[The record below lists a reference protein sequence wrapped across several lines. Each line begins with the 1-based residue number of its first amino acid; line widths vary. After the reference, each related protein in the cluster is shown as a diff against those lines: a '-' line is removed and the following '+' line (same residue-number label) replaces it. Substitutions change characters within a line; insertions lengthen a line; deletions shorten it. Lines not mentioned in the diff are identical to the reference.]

1 VRAGGASRR
10 SAGGGE
16 GLYAAPRLC
25 PADEKEFPYDQWR
38 EYDPE
43 HTMRFYAIRL
53 HEAGVIK
60 SSSQKIIAKGT
71 DWHFLNEL
79 KKQLK
84 G

>member
-1 VRAGGASRR
+1 
-10 SAGGGE
+10 
-16 GLYAAPRLC
+16 
-25 PADEKEFPYDQWR
+25 
-38 EYDPE
+38 
-43 HTMRFYAIRL
+43 MRFYAIRL
-53 HEAGVIK
+53 HEAGIIK